1 MFQFISKAEGLR
13 GILTRRT
20 KFPYSRCTTT
30 EKKIIALSDGK
41 TESQPPL
48 APFHCSASNEF
59 ADPLSLILSTWW
71 MRRRSVY
78 LAQGEEERD
87 CSSWL
92 CSSEITLN
100 T

>member
-1 MFQFISKAEGLR
+1 MFQFISKAECLR

-20 KFPYSRCTTT
+20 KFPYSKCMTT
-30 EKKIIALSDGK
+30 EKNVIALSDGK

-48 APFHCSASNEF
+48 SPCHCSASNEF
-59 ADPLSLILSTWW
+59 ADTLSLILSTWW

-78 LAQGEEERD
+78 VAQGEEERD

-92 CSSEITLN
+92 WSCEITLN